1 MMKSMIQP
9 PSAAGSAGAPTA
21 SRPEAPAPLS
31 SRSVDIFDI
40 KQYFHVILK
49 RIWLVALC
57 FFVSVG
63 VTMVFALQEEPLYRA
78 RATLLLSQ
86 GLPLPA
92 ILRQEEMQLR
102 GEYLATQQLI
112 LQSGMLKDRAK
123 ERLVRAGE
131 KQGVYDILRAYQ
143 ISATSFISIE
153 AEGPDPVYAA
163 AFVNAVAE
171 EYLDFKAEERMDTSQ
186 ATVISLTQQ
195 ANRLLEELKRAEARM
210 VAFERDNSVVALQD
224 RGNVAAA
231 LMADLSRRA
240 STYRMERMLLESQR
254 PLLTGASDDIIL
266 NTLAWPSAAA
276 LRPASAPPAGAGEE
290 KTAVADGAEPAEKRT
305 DRVVEW
311 GVIERPG
318 WGELKRERAR
328 LDAQLAQ
335 YREKFK
341 DEHPAIRQTLDDLA
355 KNQQALDV
363 EVQFAMSQF
372 NAHLESLTL
381 QEQATRRVEKDWE
394 ADAIESTRKAQ
405 EYRALQRNAER
416 LQGLYDL
423 VFNRLK
429 EIDVSIGIEPE
440 TERIMER
447 AKPPTSP
454 ITTRKVQSIVIAA
467 LVGLGIG
474 LALVFGLETID
485 DSLKYPEEVTK
496 WLNLPFLGVVPTA
509 KWDPQDLRTHVLANI
524 DQKSVL
530 AESYRNLRSAFL
542 FSGASDRVR
551 TLLMTSAV
559 PQEGKT
565 TTCLNLAVSLAQVG
579 QRVLIVDGDLRRGEL
594 HKFFGLEGGRGLSD
608 VLVGQAKPDAVIQRT
623 GLPNLDFVATGPL
636 PPNAAEI
643 VLRPEMNS
651 FLEYARRTYDRVVFD
666 CPPVMAV
673 SEAVILAS
681 MVDAV
686 IFVVWAGQTSR
697 KLSGLA
703 IQLLRERGASLL
715 GCVLNNLEFGRVGY
729 YYYST
734 YYGYYDY
741 ESGYSGAGARP
752 GAAAAAAS
760 GGYRKN
766 R

>member
-1 MMKSMIQP
+1 MKSMIQP
-9 PSAAGSAGAPTA
+9 PVMAGQPGGSAALRPAPAAGSGASKA
-21 SRPEAPAPLS
+21 F
-31 SRSVDIFDI
+31 DIFDI

-63 VTMVFALQEEPLYRA
+63 VTMVFALQEEPVYRA
-78 RATLLLSQ
+78 RVTLLLSQ
-86 GLPLPA
+86 GLPLPS
-92 ILRQEEMQLR
+92 ILRQEEVQLR

-112 LQSGMLKDRAK
+112 LQSGMLRERAK
-123 ERLVRAGE
+123 ERLARLGE
-131 KQGVYDILRAYQ
+131 KSGNYSSLKAFQVSQ
-143 ISATSFISIE
+143 TSFLAIE
-153 AEGPDPVYAA
+153 AEGADPIYAA
-163 AFVNAVAE
+163 AFVNALAE

-210 VAFERDNSVVALQD
+210 VAFEKDNSVVALQD
-224 RGNVAAA
+224 RGNIAAS
-231 LMADLSRRA
+231 LLADLSRRA
-240 STYRMERMLLESQR
+240 AGHRMERMMLESQR
-254 PLLTGASDDIIL
+254 PLLTGAPDDIIL
-266 NTLAWPSAAA
+266 NALAWPSAAT
-276 LRPASAPPAGAGEE
+276 LRPAPAPAAREGDAGDAAPVEESAGQRERVLDWG
-290 KTAVADGAEPAEKRT
+290 
-305 DRVVEW
+305 VVE
-311 GVIERPG
+311 EHG
-318 WGELKRERAR
+318 WGTLKRERAR
-328 LDAQLAQ
+328 LEAQLAL
-335 YREKFK
+335 YRTKFK
-341 DEHPAIRQTLDDLA
+341 DQHPSVRQVLADLE

-363 EVQFAMSQF
+363 EVQFAMRQF
-372 NAHLESLTL
+372 NARLESLSL
-381 QEQATRRVEKDWE
+381 LEQASRRVEKEWE

-405 EYRALQRNAER
+405 EYRALQRNATR

-454 ITTRKVQSIVIAA
+454 VSTRKVQSIIIAA

-474 LALVFGLETID
+474 LGLVFGLEYID
-485 DSLKYPEEVTK
+485 DSLKYPEEVSK
-496 WLNLPFLGVVPTA
+496 WLTLPFLGVVPTA

-542 FSGASDRVR
+542 FSGSGERAR
-551 TLLMTSAV
+551 TLLLTSAV

-623 GLPNLDFVATGPL
+623 SVANLDFVATGPL

-643 VLRPEMNS
+643 VLRPEMRS
-651 FLEYARRTYDRVVFD
+651 FLDYVRRTYDRVLFD

-686 IFVVWAGQTSR
+686 LFVVWAGQTSR

-703 IQLLRERGASLL
+703 VQLLRERGANLL

-741 ESGYSGAGARP
+741 ESAYSASAPRHGT
-752 GAAAAAAS
+752 AAAS
-760 GGYRKN
+760 GGTGRKG

>member
-1 MMKSMIQP
+1 MKSMIQP
-9 PSAAGSAGAPTA
+9 PAVTGIHGPTPPRPSVAGTGAA
-21 SRPEAPAPLS
+21 RQF
-31 SRSVDIFDI
+31 DIFDI
-40 KQYFHVILK
+40 KQYFHIVLK

-57 FFVSVG
+57 FFISVG
-63 VTMVFALQEEPLYRA
+63 VTMVFALQEEPVFRA
-78 RATLLLSQ
+78 RATLLLSW
-86 GLPLPA
+86 GLPIPA
-92 ILRQEEMQLR
+92 ALRQEEIQLR

-112 LQSGMLKDRAK
+112 LQSGMMVSRAK
-123 ERLVRAGE
+123 ERIARSGGKAGSYNDLR
-131 KQGVYDILRAYQ
+131 VYQVL
-143 ISATSFISIE
+143 ATSFIALESD
-153 AEGPDPVYAA
+153 GPDPVYAA
-163 AFVNAVAE
+163 EFINALAE

-195 ANRLLEELKRAEARM
+195 ANRILEELKKAEGRM
-210 VAFERDNSVVALQD
+210 VAFEKDNSVVALQD
-224 RGNVAAA
+224 RGNVAASF
-231 LMADLSRRA
+231 LADLAHRSA
-240 STYRMERMLLESQR
+240 GYRTERMLLETQR
-254 PLLTGASDDIIL
+254 PLLTGVSDDIIL
-266 NTLAWPSAAA
+266 NMLAWPSAAA
-276 LRPASAPPAGAGEE
+276 LQPAATGGTLKEGRERTGETE
-290 KTAVADGAEPAEKRT
+290 ESTGRRERLI
-305 DRVVEW
+305 EW
-311 GVIERPG
+311 GVVDQPG
-318 WGELKRERAR
+318 WSALKRDRTR
-328 LDAQLAQ
+328 LEAQLTT
-335 YREKFK
+335 YREKFR
-341 DEHPAIRQTLDDLA
+341 DSHPLIKQTLA
-355 KNQQALDV
+355 KIEENQQALDV

-372 NAHLESLTL
+372 NARLESLTL
-381 QEQATRRVEKDWE
+381 LEQSTQRVEKEWE
-394 ADAIESTRKAQ
+394 ADAIESTRKNQ
-405 EYRALQRNAER
+405 EYRALQRNAQR
-416 LQGLYDL
+416 LQSLYDL

-440 TERIMER
+440 TERIMEP

-474 LALVFGLETID
+474 IGMVFGLEYID
-485 DSLKYPEEVTK
+485 DSLRYPEEVSK

-509 KWDPQDLRTHVLANI
+509 KWDPQDLRTHMLANI

-542 FSGASDRVR
+542 FSGSGDRAR
-551 TLLMTSAV
+551 TLLLTSAV

-565 TTCLNLAVSLAQVG
+565 TTVLNLAVSLAQVG
-579 QRVLIVDGDLRRGEL
+579 SRVLIVDGDLRRGEL

-623 GLPNLDFVATGPL
+623 GIPNLDFVATGPL

-643 VLRPEMNS
+643 VLRPEMKS
-651 FLEYARRTYDRVVFD
+651 FMEYVRRTYDRVLFD

-697 KLSGLA
+697 KLAGLA
-703 IQLLRERGASLL
+703 IQLLRERGATVL

-741 ESGYSGAGARP
+741 ETAYSGVTAKP
-752 GAAAAAAS
+752 GSTPTAPNGS
-760 GGYRKN
+760 DLKGH
-766 R
+766 